1 MYKAE
6 FIVSQTPNEEGT
18 MKKIAY
24 LGAGTWGFTLSTLLG
39 RNGHHVTVWARDP
52 ALAAHLQATR
62 VHPKL
67 PPLAAPDIVSFTAD
81 LAQALRGADVI
92 VESVT
97 AAGIRAVFTKVLALR
112 EIHIPVILTS
122 KGIEQDTGLLLPE
135 VLEAMLGS
143 DRRQLL
149 GCLSGPSLA
158 DEVMEGKPT
167 SIVCSAYDA
176 KLMKTVHQMF
186 CSPSFRVYPNSDL
199 LGVSFGGAIKNIIAI
214 ACGISDGLEC
224 GDNAK
229 AALMTRGLHEMR
241 KLCLTKECRPE
252 TINGLSGMGDLCV
265 TCLSTRSRNY
275 RYGRL
280 IAEGMSPEGARQKIG
295 MAVEGIYSCVSAHQL
310 GHKFN
315 VSVPITDAIYQII
328 YEGMHPRQAVQLL
341 LQRLI
346 KEEHL

>member
-1 MYKAE
+1 
-6 FIVSQTPNEEGT
+6 

-24 LGAGTWGFTLSTLLG
+24 LGAGTWGFSLSSLLG
-39 RNGHHVTVWARDP
+39 CNGYPVTVWTRDSD
-52 ALAAHLQATR
+52 LAKQLEKTR

-67 PPLAAPDIVSFTAD
+67 PDSKAPESVHFTSDLDDALTSAD
-81 LAQALRGADVI
+81 LI

-97 AAGIRAVFTKVLALR
+97 ASGIRPVFEKVLHWGPIR
-112 EIHIPVILTS
+112 VPVILTS
-122 KGIEQDTGLLLPE
+122 KGIEQGTGLLLPE
-135 VLEAMLGS
+135 ILSEMMGVQQS
-143 DRRQLL
+143 PLL

-158 DEVMEGKPT
+158 DEVIHQKPT

-176 KLMKTVHQMF
+176 NLMKTIHQLFTTPMF
-186 CSPSFRVYPNSDL
+186 RIYPNSDVA
-199 LGVSFGGAIKNIIAI
+199 GVCFGGAMKNIIAI

-241 KLCLTKECRPE
+241 KLCVVKHCKPE

-265 TCLSTRSRNY
+265 TCLSTHSRNY

-280 IAEGMSPEGARQKIG
+280 IAEGFSPEGARQKIG
-295 MAVEGIYSCVSAHQL
+295 MAVEGIYSCVSARQL
-310 GHKFN
+310 GRKFG
-315 VSVPITDAIYQII
+315 VPVPITEATYSII
-328 YEGMHPRQAVQLL
+328 YEGMHPKEAVQSL
-341 LQRLI
+341 LQRSI